1 MYRMRRSAWTLAL
14 VGMAGLGI
22 AGPSFGDDAPLSVNH
37 WNAKGKQSSSPQE
50 QQPAPAAKP
59 VEAKAEAPAVE
70 SPENVPP
77 EALLPA
83 LEPEQTKSD
92 STTVAEAPTA
102 TEAENLTEGDAPAK
116 RARTV
121 NDWTTRSMSQGRV
134 AAADEPLATSPE
146 QEIKAGTIKTP
157 GGTIDLNAISLDTLY
172 KELDTQPSREKVEM
186 SLQQCVDTALKS
198 NRDIIV
204 TSYEALKADGDI
216 MAAKGEF
223 DPILKSSLSTSHS
236 ESTASSQI
244 QSFTGGGLGG
254 LGGNS
259 LLSGLGGSSLLSGLG
274 GSGLGGSGL
283 GNLFGN
289 NNNNGQLSG
298 LVSGIRILSAI
309 GSLFKQGISRFTG
322 GNDTTYV
329 IENDMDQAQAS
340 LQGKIPWGTKYELS
354 FEISDEQ
361 STYNNF
367 VSEYSGGLTLSVTQP
382 LLKGRGKKANLAR
395 VRIAKNNR
403 KVAETQFEQ
412 QVMNTTAEVVK
423 AYWDL
428 VGAHEQAKV
437 RQQSLA
443 NAERLLEVNQ
453 RRLEIGTGA
462 ALEVVQAKASVAQ
475 RTGDVISARAQVLAA
490 EDRLKL
496 LLDMRDDENFSA
508 KQIVPTDRPEA
519 EELSLDETVSVKTAL
534 ENRPE
539 MKSANLEIDS
549 ATIERLRAANDMLPQ
564 LDISGSVFQGARGA
578 EAKTVFQGVTE
589 RDDNSYSLSLT
600 GSVPITNR
608 SGRGAFE
615 KANQS
620 KRQAEERLKKT
631 MADLTLNVRNAV
643 RNAGTSRILVESSR
657 QARALQETNVDAE
670 EKRLKLGVTTSFEV
684 LRVQEDLATAQVQE
698 VQSIIDFEKALT
710 DLELA
715 EGTLMQRLGVEMEA
729 PAPVKPVSFVRSI
742 RPPAPPEE

>member
-1 MYRMRRSAWTLAL
+1 
-14 VGMAGLGI
+14 
-22 AGPSFGDDAPLSVNH
+22 
-37 WNAKGKQSSSPQE
+37 
-50 QQPAPAAKP
+50 
-59 VEAKAEAPAVE
+59 
-70 SPENVPP
+70 
-77 EALLPA
+77 
-83 LEPEQTKSD
+83 
-92 STTVAEAPTA
+92 
-102 TEAENLTEGDAPAK
+102 
-116 RARTV
+116 
-121 NDWTTRSMSQGRV
+121 
-134 AAADEPLATSPE
+134 
-146 QEIKAGTIKTP
+146 
-157 GGTIDLNAISLDTLY
+157 
-172 KELDTQPSREKVEM
+172 
-186 SLQQCVDTALKS
+186 LKS

-216 MAAKGEF
+216 LAAKGEF
-223 DPILKSSLSTSHS
+223 DPILKSVTSTSHS
-236 ESTASSQI
+236 GNTASSQF
-244 QSFTGGGLGG
+244 QSFTGGLGG
-254 LGGNS
+254 LGGGS
-259 LLSGLGGSSLLSGLG
+259 GLLSGLGGGSGLLSGLGGSSGF
-274 GSGLGGSGL
+274 SGL
-283 GNLFGN
+283 GNLGLGLGN
-289 NNNNGQLSG
+289 SSNSNLSG
-298 LVSGIRILSAI
+298 LVSGIRILSTI

-322 GNDTTYV
+322 GSDTSTV
-329 IENDMDQAQAS
+329 IENDMDQTQAT
-340 LQGKIPWGTKYELS
+340 LQGKIPWGTQYEVK

-361 STYNNF
+361 STYNSF

-395 VRIAKNNR
+395 IRIAKNSR
-403 KVAETQFEQ
+403 KIAETQFEQ
-412 QVMNTTAEVVK
+412 QVMTTTSEVVK

-428 VGAHEQAKV
+428 VGAHEQLRV

-475 RTGDVISARAQVLAA
+475 RTGDVISARAQVLAS

-496 LLDMRDDENFSA
+496 LMEMRDDTNFSA
-508 KQIVPTDRPEA
+508 LQIMPTDRPQP
-519 EELSLDETVSVKTAL
+519 EELDLDESVSIKTAL

-539 MKSANLEIDS
+539 MKSASLEIDS

-564 LDISGSVFQGARGA
+564 LDIAGSVFQGARGA
-578 EAKTVFQGVTE
+578 EAKTVFKGVTE

-608 SGRGAFE
+608 SGRGAYE

-631 MADLTLNVRNAV
+631 MADLTLNVRGAV
-643 RNAGTSRILVESSR
+643 RNTGTSRILVESSR
-657 QARALQETNVDAE
+657 QARALQETNVEAE

-684 LRVQEDLATAQVQE
+684 LRVQEDLANAQVQE

-715 EGTLMQRLGVEMEA
+715 EGTLMQRLGVDIET
-729 PAPVKPVSFVRSI
+729 PAAEPPIGFIRSI